1 MKKHKEKK
9 QEGFLTSERNLLP
22 EGISH
27 TSQKGVP
34 LCNEITLLDS
44 KKKKENW
51 LYSHKHLRVL

>member
-44 KKKKENW
+44 KIK
-51 LYSHKHLRVL
+51 